1 MYWQSLWSESRARS
15 ARDFCNI
22 GNCGNELIFVAGDP
36 DMTAEKSV
44 ERRMLATA
52 QKAKREQDA
61 IAALKEYR
69 AERARVDAN
78 MLRLRALRLAKQAAD
93 AKILAAGRT
102 KKSPSGRNAGKED
115 A

>member
-1 MYWQSLWSESRARS
+1 
-15 ARDFCNI
+15 
-22 GNCGNELIFVAGDP
+22 
-36 DMTAEKSV
+36 MTAEKSV

-78 MLRLRALRLAKQAAD
+78 MLRLRALRLAKEAAD
-93 AKILAAGRT
+93 AKMLAAGRT
-102 KKSPSGRNAGKED
+102 KKSPPGRTTGKED

>member
-1 MYWQSLWSESRARS
+1 
-15 ARDFCNI
+15 
-22 GNCGNELIFVAGDP
+22 
-36 DMTAEKSV
+36 MTAEKSV